1 MYDSPVGYPKGKKGF
16 LDDFFFWIWLQRV
29 KVFIWS
35 FISGGRFS
43 IILRISSGAAKDKP
57 EDERNWYPNL
67 WLDYSTPYHEAL

>member
-16 LDDFFFWIWLQRV
+16 LDDFFWIWLQMV
-29 KVFIWS
+29 KFFIWS

-43 IILRISSGAAKDKP
+43 IILRISSGAAKDKL
-57 EDERNWYPNL
+57 EDERNGYPNL